1 MFQQWSGGSTP
12 PPGTTSPL
20 ERSSSPRR
28 SLLHRTPIRLGLG
41 EHGFVG
47 PARGMAPVADS
58 GAPGGGPSVGAL
70 LAANL
75 KVLAV
80 VALLAGGAFLVWK
93 GLAALFP
100 EQAWLQGPAG

>member
-1 MFQQWSGGSTP
+1 MTESG
-12 PPGTTSPL
+12 
-20 ERSSSPRR
+20 RPRQ
-28 SLLHRTPIRLGLG
+28 
-41 EHGFVG
+41 E
-47 PARGMAPVADS
+47 
-58 GAPGGGPSVGAL
+58 PSVGAL

-80 VALLAGGAFLVWK
+80 VAVLAGGAFLLWK

>member
-1 MFQQWSGGSTP
+1 
-12 PPGTTSPL
+12 
-20 ERSSSPRR
+20 
-28 SLLHRTPIRLGLG
+28 
-41 EHGFVG
+41 
-47 PARGMAPVADS
+47 MA
-58 GAPGGGPSVGAL
+58 AL
-70 LAANL
+70 LVANL